1 MKLGSAGECIS
12 DLPLS
17 PIVITGQ
24 PEFGGEMLTGS
35 VTCDRLP
42 KKDSDL
48 TILQIC
54 CSLFLLRSD
63 DGGKAA
69 STNVGGS

>member
-1 MKLGSAGECIS
+1 
-12 DLPLS
+12 
-17 PIVITGQ
+17 
-24 PEFGGEMLTGS
+24 MLTGS